1 MAKLSTHQSTDFT
14 KLVYIGESGTGKT
27 GSLTSLVEAGYKLRI
42 LDFDNGLDIL
52 RLFINHSDKSLIDNV
67 DYITLRDKFKSD
79 KRLGAKVDGVPTAYT
94 KAVGFINKWDDES
107 IPSEWGPKTIFVL
120 DSLTQLGRAAF
131 RWALAMNPSIKDRR
145 QIYGA
150 AQEALYILLELL
162 TSDEFKTNVIII
174 SHVDIRETEQG
185 IAKGYVSAIG
195 AALGPKI
202 PQLFNTILLAESK
215 GSGDR
220 VKRTIT
226 TVPTNLIDLKNPAP
240 FALDKSLPLETGLAT
255 VFSTLKSK

>member
-1 MAKLSTHQSTDFT
+1 MAKLSSHQSTEYT

-52 RLFINHSDKSLIDNV
+52 RLFINHSDPKLIDNV
-67 DYITLRDKFKSD
+67 DFITLRDKFKAD

-94 KAVGFINKWDDES
+94 QAVSYISKWDDDS
-107 IPSEWGPKTIFVL
+107 IPSEWGTETIFVL

-131 RWALAMNPSIKDRR
+131 RWALAMNPTIKDRR

-150 AQEALYILLELL
+150 AQEALYILLELI
-162 TSDEFKTNVIII
+162 TSDEFKTNVVII
-174 SHVDIRETEQG
+174 SHVDIRETAQG
-185 IAKGYVSAIG
+185 IQKGYVSSIG

-202 PQLFNTILLAESK
+202 PMLFNTILLAESR
-215 GSGDR
+215 GSGSN

-226 TVPTNLIDLKNPAP
+226 TVPTTLIDLKNPAP
-240 FALDKSLPLETGLAT
+240 FALEKSLPLETGLAT
-255 VFSTLKSK
+255 VFSALNSK

>member
-1 MAKLSTHQSTDFT
+1 MAKLSAHQSADFI

-27 GSLTSLVEAGYKLRI
+27 GSLTSLVEAGYTLRI

-52 RLFINHSDKSLIDNV
+52 RLFINHADQKLINNV

-79 KRLGAKVDGVPTAYT
+79 PRVGAKVDGTPRAYT
-94 KAVGFINKWDDES
+94 QAVKFITKWDDDS
-107 IPSEWGPKTIFVL
+107 TPSEWGSDTIFVL
-120 DSLTQLGRAAF
+120 DSLTALGRAAF
-131 RWALAMNPSIKDRR
+131 RWALALNPSVKDHR

-150 AQEALYILLELL
+150 AQEALFILLELL

-174 SHVDIRETEQG
+174 SHVDMRESNG
-185 IAKGYVSAIG
+185 IAKGFPSSIG

-202 PQLFNTILLAESK
+202 PTLFNTILLAESR
-215 GSGDR
+215 GSGAN

-226 TVPTNLIDLKNPAP
+226 TVPTSLIDLKNPAP
-240 FALDKSLPLETGLAT
+240 FALDKSLPLDTGLAT